1 MKLKNIVV
9 ATEKKGYYNVLEQSC
24 KRHNIDLIPLGMGE
38 EWTGFTMRFNL
49 WRDYLNTLDDDEIV
63 MINDAYDVVILE
75 DGDTIIKKF
84 KSFNKNIV
92 FGDNTNIS
100 SKIIFPSCN
109 MKKKIVCMGNI
120 IGYVKYLK
128 QMIELL
134 FKYSDLWEKWNN
146 DDQAIINDIFCK
158 ELDFFKNN
166 VIIDTKQKLFW
177 AGGNNMISFPIPELF
192 LYVNNNK
199 IYIKNTNITPSILH
213 LVTNMNGNNLLK
225 KLNYKKLPNNN
236 IFDQPDFKNN
246 QAFYMF
252 KNMLILHNISIILQI
267 IMISLYIGFFKIN

>member
-1 MKLKNIVV
+1 
-9 ATEKKGYYNVLEQSC
+9 
-24 KRHNIDLIPLGMGE
+24 
-38 EWTGFTMRFNL
+38 
-49 WRDYLNTLDDDEIV
+49 
-63 MINDAYDVVILE
+63 
-75 DGDTIIKKF
+75 
-84 KSFNKNIV
+84 
-92 FGDNTNIS
+92 
-100 SKIIFPSCN
+100 
-109 MKKKIVCMGNI
+109 MGNI

-267 IMISLYIGFFKIN
+267 IMISLYIGFFKINYKNFILFLLIFIFIFDYKSAIIPGSIAYLLHMIYQKII